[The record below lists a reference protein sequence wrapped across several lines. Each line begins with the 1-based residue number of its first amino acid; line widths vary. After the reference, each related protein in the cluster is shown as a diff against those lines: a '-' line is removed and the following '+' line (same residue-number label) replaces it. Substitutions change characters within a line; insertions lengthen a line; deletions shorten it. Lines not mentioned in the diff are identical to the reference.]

1 IKMRFTI
8 LTLTA
13 VLCLA
18 LVSSHPLPEDG
29 LRSEALDRLV
39 MAEAD
44 SEAALRSKRT
54 IGILR
59 QLFPDI
65 SQRIESKVNSII
77 GEIIRVLGP
86 VILRNILGGGMGNTP
101 PGVEKSDEGTSVVGM
116 SPFGDD
122 DEDESMSTGS
132 NNASKVS
139 ISLPTFPP
147 DEEETINSSSFTTS
161 SLITT
166 AESRANIDVNPE
178 SENRVNEIGSE
189 SQNNEV
195 RVQFADEVPSDS
207 SPQELTPL
215 DETETEEDENR
226 NKRFLFGFGGGT
238 GGSAG
243 SGNFLFDIIRQAAD
257 GAARAAGT
265 VYRVVAGTQSLG
277 LGLSASRDVS
287 PAAPAAAN
295 PGGTGTPTS
304 GAPST
309 AAPGA
314 GILPPLVAGSGSN
327 QLGGSSSSD
336 THEGKSDEHEAVPG
350 PVTRFFVIANR
361 GLSNLVQDL
370 ILVTSGSHKRAFR
383 QLQGATDYFHHLR
396 THSRTEMRKH
406 KHHRRATFASRNTG
420 TTLATEDP
428 ELNFFVDGRRAFRET
443 QDTSPPNAF
452 PQSNRLDS
460 VQLHLLP
467 CLILFYFHSTFCVPP
482 PSSLFYFS
490 SCIFIISAL

>member
-1 IKMRFTI
+1 MT
-8 LTLTA
+8 
-13 VLCLA
+13 
-18 LVSSHPLPEDG
+18 
-29 LRSEALDRLV
+29 
-39 MAEAD
+39 
-44 SEAALRSKRT
+44 
-54 IGILR
+54 
-59 QLFPDI
+59 
-65 SQRIESKVNSII
+65 
-77 GEIIRVLGP
+77 
-86 VILRNILGGGMGNTP
+86 LRNP
-101 PGVEKSDEGTSVVGM
+101 YEKCRITELPCQNALPRIQDCCGTAL
-116 SPFGDD
+116 
-122 DEDESMSTGS
+122 ST
-132 NNASKVS
+132 
-139 ISLPTFPP
+139 LC
-147 DEEETINSSSFTTS
+147 
-161 SLITT
+161 
-166 AESRANIDVNPE
+166 ANYLLSARENENRIDRPLRDVNPE

-195 RVQFADEVPSDS
+195 RVQFADEVSSDS

-226 NKRFLFGFGGGT
+226 DKRFLFGFGGGS
-238 GGSAG
+238 GGGAG

-277 LGLSASRDVS
+277 LGLSASRDVG

-370 ILVTSGSHKRAFR
+370 ILVSTDRLSPITNSSGSHERAFC
-383 QLQGATDYFHHLR
+383 QLQGATDHFHHLR
-396 THSRTEMRKH
+396 SHSRTGMRKH
-406 KHHRRATFASRNTG
+406 KRSSAGVGTVTWRHHRRATFASRSTG
-420 TTLATEDP
+420 TTLATEPISRCCPLVP
-428 ELNFFVDGRRAFRET
+428 EILNSISSSMAVELFAKHKTLRRQT
-443 QDTSPPNAF
+443 HSPKN
-452 PQSNRLDS
+452 NRLDS
-460 VQLHLLP
+460 VRLHLLR
-467 CLILFYFHSTFCVPP
+467 CLIPFYFHSTFCLPFLFL
-482 PSSLFYFS
+482 SLYISILFS
-490 SCIFIISAL
+490 SFS

>member
-1 IKMRFTI
+1 MRFTI

-44 SEAALRSKRT
+44 NEAALRSKRT

-65 SQRIESKVNSII
+65 SQ
-77 GEIIRVLGP
+77 
-86 VILRNILGGGMGNTP
+86 
-101 PGVEKSDEGTSVVGM
+101 
-116 SPFGDD
+116 
-122 DEDESMSTGS
+122 
-132 NNASKVS
+132 
-139 ISLPTFPP
+139 
-147 DEEETINSSSFTTS
+147 
-161 SLITT
+161 
-166 AESRANIDVNPE
+166 DVNAE

-226 NKRFLFGFGGGT
+226 NKRFLFGFGGGS
-238 GGSAG
+238 GGSTG

-277 LGLSASRDVS
+277 LGLSASRDVG

-295 PGGTGTPTS
+295 PGGTGTPMS
-304 GAPST
+304 GASST

-327 QLGGSSSSD
+327 QLSGSPSSD
-336 THEGKSDEHEAVPG
+336 TQGKSDEHEAVPG

-361 GLSNLVQDL
+361 GLSNLIQDL
-370 ILVTSGSHKRAFR
+370 ILRLAATSERFV
-383 QLQGATDYFHHLR
+383 
-396 THSRTEMRKH
+396 
-406 KHHRRATFASRNTG
+406 
-420 TTLATEDP
+420 
-428 ELNFFVDGRRAFRET
+428 NFKARLI
-443 QDTSPPNAF
+443 TS
-452 PQSNRLDS
+452 
-460 VQLHLLP
+460 
-467 CLILFYFHSTFCVPP
+467 
-482 PSSLFYFS
+482 
-490 SCIFIISAL
+490 II

>member
-1 IKMRFTI
+1 KMRFTI

-44 SEAALRSKRT
+44 NEAALRSKRT

-86 VILRNILGGGMGNTP
+86 VILRNILGGGMGNIA
-101 PGVEKSDEGTSVVGM
+101 GVERSDEGTSVVGI

-122 DEDESMSTGS
+122 EDESTSTGS

-139 ISLPTFPP
+139 ISLPTFPS
-147 DEEETINSSSFTTS
+147 DEEETFNSSSSTTS
-161 SLITT
+161 SSITT
-166 AESRANIDVNPE
+166 AESRINIDVNAE

-226 NKRFLFGFGGGT
+226 NKRFLFGFGGGS
-238 GGSAG
+238 GGSTG

-277 LGLSASRDVS
+277 LGLSASRDVG

-295 PGGTGTPTS
+295 PGGTGTPMS
-304 GAPST
+304 GASST

-327 QLGGSSSSD
+327 QLSGSPSSD
-336 THEGKSDEHEAVPG
+336 TQGKSDEHEAVPG

-361 GLSNLVQDL
+361 GLSNLIQDL
-370 ILVTSGSHKRAFR
+370 ILVSI
-383 QLQGATDYFHHLR
+383 
-396 THSRTEMRKH
+396 E
-406 KHHRRATFASRNTG
+406 TFTNF
-420 TTLATEDP
+420 
-428 ELNFFVDGRRAFRET
+428 NFFLT
-443 QDTSPPNAF
+443 
-452 PQSNRLDS
+452 
-460 VQLHLLP
+460 
-467 CLILFYFHSTFCVPP
+467 
-482 PSSLFYFS
+482 
-490 SCIFIISAL
+490 

>member
-1 IKMRFTI
+1 MRLTI

-29 LRSEALDRLV
+29 LRSEALDRLM

-44 SEAALRSKRT
+44 SEAALRNKRT

-65 SQRIESKVNSII
+65 SQ
-77 GEIIRVLGP
+77 
-86 VILRNILGGGMGNTP
+86 
-101 PGVEKSDEGTSVVGM
+101 
-116 SPFGDD
+116 
-122 DEDESMSTGS
+122 
-132 NNASKVS
+132 
-139 ISLPTFPP
+139 
-147 DEEETINSSSFTTS
+147 
-161 SLITT
+161 
-166 AESRANIDVNPE
+166 DVNPE

-195 RVQFADEVPSDS
+195 RVQFADEVASDKE
-207 SPQELTPL
+207 PQELTPL
-215 DETETEEDENR
+215 DETDAEEDENR
-226 NKRFLFGFGGGT
+226 NKRFLFGFGGGA

-277 LGLSASRDVS
+277 LGLSASRDVG

-295 PGGTGTPTS
+295 PGGTPTS
-304 GAPST
+304 GASST

-327 QLGGSSSSD
+327 GLTAGSSSPPE
-336 THEGKSDEHEAVPG
+336 HGKSEEQEAVPG

-370 ILVTSGSHKRAFR
+370 ILRLAATSERFV
-383 QLQGATDYFHHLR
+383 
-396 THSRTEMRKH
+396 
-406 KHHRRATFASRNTG
+406 
-420 TTLATEDP
+420 
-428 ELNFFVDGRRAFRET
+428 NFKARLI
-443 QDTSPPNAF
+443 TS
-452 PQSNRLDS
+452 
-460 VQLHLLP
+460 
-467 CLILFYFHSTFCVPP
+467 
-482 PSSLFYFS
+482 
-490 SCIFIISAL
+490 II

>member
-1 IKMRFTI
+1 MRFTI

-59 QLFPDI
+59 QIFPDI
-65 SQRIESKVNSII
+65 SQ
-77 GEIIRVLGP
+77 
-86 VILRNILGGGMGNTP
+86 
-101 PGVEKSDEGTSVVGM
+101 
-116 SPFGDD
+116 
-122 DEDESMSTGS
+122 
-132 NNASKVS
+132 
-139 ISLPTFPP
+139 
-147 DEEETINSSSFTTS
+147 
-161 SLITT
+161 
-166 AESRANIDVNPE
+166 DVNPE

-195 RVQFADEVPSDS
+195 RVQFADEVSSDS

-226 NKRFLFGFGGGT
+226 NKRFLFGFGGNA
-238 GGSAG
+238 GGGAG

-277 LGLSASRDVS
+277 LGLSASRDVG

-295 PGGTGTPTS
+295 PGGTGTPMS
-304 GAPST
+304 GASST

-327 QLGGSSSSD
+327 QLSSSSPSE
-336 THEGKSDEHEAVPG
+336 THDGKSDEHEAVPG

-361 GLSNLVQDL
+361 GLSNLIQDL
-370 ILVTSGSHKRAFR
+370 ILRLAATSERFV
-383 QLQGATDYFHHLR
+383 
-396 THSRTEMRKH
+396 
-406 KHHRRATFASRNTG
+406 
-420 TTLATEDP
+420 
-428 ELNFFVDGRRAFRET
+428 NFKARLI
-443 QDTSPPNAF
+443 TS
-452 PQSNRLDS
+452 
-460 VQLHLLP
+460 
-467 CLILFYFHSTFCVPP
+467 
-482 PSSLFYFS
+482 
-490 SCIFIISAL
+490 II

>member
-1 IKMRFTI
+1 MRFTI
-8 LTLTA
+8 LTLTT
-13 VLCLA
+13 VLCLT

-65 SQRIESKVNSII
+65 SQ
-77 GEIIRVLGP
+77 
-86 VILRNILGGGMGNTP
+86 
-101 PGVEKSDEGTSVVGM
+101 
-116 SPFGDD
+116 
-122 DEDESMSTGS
+122 
-132 NNASKVS
+132 
-139 ISLPTFPP
+139 
-147 DEEETINSSSFTTS
+147 
-161 SLITT
+161 
-166 AESRANIDVNPE
+166 DVNPE

-189 SQNNEV
+189 SQNSEV

-215 DETETEEDENR
+215 DETETTEEDENR
-226 NKRFLFGFGGGT
+226 NKRFLFGFGGGN
-238 GGSAG
+238 GGAG

-277 LGLSASRDVS
+277 LGLSASRDVG

-295 PGGTGTPTS
+295 PAGGTATPTS

-327 QLGGSSSSD
+327 QLGNSSGSPE
-336 THEGKSDEHEAVPG
+336 HGKADEQEAVPG

-370 ILVTSGSHKRAFR
+370 ILRLAATSERFV
-383 QLQGATDYFHHLR
+383 
-396 THSRTEMRKH
+396 
-406 KHHRRATFASRNTG
+406 
-420 TTLATEDP
+420 
-428 ELNFFVDGRRAFRET
+428 NFKARLI
-443 QDTSPPNAF
+443 TS
-452 PQSNRLDS
+452 
-460 VQLHLLP
+460 
-467 CLILFYFHSTFCVPP
+467 
-482 PSSLFYFS
+482 
-490 SCIFIISAL
+490 II

>member
-1 IKMRFTI
+1 MRFTI

-65 SQRIESKVNSII
+65 SQ
-77 GEIIRVLGP
+77 
-86 VILRNILGGGMGNTP
+86 
-101 PGVEKSDEGTSVVGM
+101 
-116 SPFGDD
+116 
-122 DEDESMSTGS
+122 
-132 NNASKVS
+132 
-139 ISLPTFPP
+139 
-147 DEEETINSSSFTTS
+147 
-161 SLITT
+161 
-166 AESRANIDVNPE
+166 DVNPE

-195 RVQFADEVPSDS
+195 RVQFADEVPSEN

-215 DETETEEDENR
+215 DETETQEEDENR
-226 NKRFLFGFGGGT
+226 DKRFLFGFGGNA
-238 GGSAG
+238 GGGAG

-277 LGLSASRDVS
+277 LGLSASRDVG

-295 PGGTGTPTS
+295 PAGGTGTPTS

-327 QLGGSSSSD
+327 QLGDSSGSPE
-336 THEGKSDEHEAVPG
+336 HGKADEHEAVPG

-370 ILVTSGSHKRAFR
+370 ILRLAATSERFV
-383 QLQGATDYFHHLR
+383 
-396 THSRTEMRKH
+396 
-406 KHHRRATFASRNTG
+406 
-420 TTLATEDP
+420 
-428 ELNFFVDGRRAFRET
+428 NFKARLI
-443 QDTSPPNAF
+443 TS
-452 PQSNRLDS
+452 
-460 VQLHLLP
+460 
-467 CLILFYFHSTFCVPP
+467 
-482 PSSLFYFS
+482 
-490 SCIFIISAL
+490 II

>member
-1 IKMRFTI
+1 MRFTI

-65 SQRIESKVNSII
+65 SQ
-77 GEIIRVLGP
+77 
-86 VILRNILGGGMGNTP
+86 
-101 PGVEKSDEGTSVVGM
+101 
-116 SPFGDD
+116 
-122 DEDESMSTGS
+122 
-132 NNASKVS
+132 
-139 ISLPTFPP
+139 
-147 DEEETINSSSFTTS
+147 
-161 SLITT
+161 
-166 AESRANIDVNPE
+166 DVNPE

-243 SGNFLFDIIRQAAD
+243 SGNFLFDIIR
-257 GAARAAGT
+257 
-265 VYRVVAGTQSLG
+265 
-277 LGLSASRDVS
+277 
-287 PAAPAAAN
+287 
-295 PGGTGTPTS
+295 
-304 GAPST
+304 
-309 AAPGA
+309 
-314 GILPPLVAGSGSN
+314 LVAGSGSN

-370 ILVTSGSHKRAFR
+370 ILRLAATSERFV
-383 QLQGATDYFHHLR
+383 
-396 THSRTEMRKH
+396 
-406 KHHRRATFASRNTG
+406 
-420 TTLATEDP
+420 
-428 ELNFFVDGRRAFRET
+428 NFKARLI
-443 QDTSPPNAF
+443 TS
-452 PQSNRLDS
+452 
-460 VQLHLLP
+460 
-467 CLILFYFHSTFCVPP
+467 
-482 PSSLFYFS
+482 
-490 SCIFIISAL
+490 II